1 MEEIKFPILFLK
13 LFSSNN
19 LNITK
24 HTANVNLTEQKGKGI
39 IKIEIYR
46 FFICYFIFFLTLDY
60 KQGGEKTLKK
70 RNFLLC
76 YFQCFIYYF

>member
-24 HTANVNLTEQKGKGI
+24 HIANVNLTEQKGKGI
-39 IKIEIYR
+39 IKIEISR
-46 FFICYFIFFLTLDY
+46 FFICYFIFF
-60 KQGGEKTLKK
+60 
-70 RNFLLC
+70 
-76 YFQCFIYYF
+76 

>member
-24 HTANVNLTEQKGKGI
+24 HIANVNLTEQKGKGI
-39 IKIEIYR
+39 IKIEIFR
-46 FFICYFIFFLTLDY
+46 FLYVILYFF
-60 KQGGEKTLKK
+60 
-70 RNFLLC
+70 
-76 YFQCFIYYF
+76 

>member
-24 HTANVNLTEQKGKGI
+24 HTANVNLTEQKEKGI

>member
-1 MEEIKFPILFLK
+1 MEEIKFSILFLK

-24 HTANVNLTEQKGKGI
+24 HIATVNLTEQKGKGI
-39 IKIEIYR
+39 LKIEIFR
-46 FFICYFIFFLTLDY
+46 FLYVILYFLALDY
-60 KQGGEKTLKK
+60 RQGGEKTLKK